1 MEEAKAGV
9 LAMHTESSSNEGS
22 LVLAP
27 GRPKND
33 WSDDDQYVELLAKA
47 KELNLS
53 SLVDTEYIGKQV

>member
-1 MEEAKAGV
+1 MV
-9 LAMHTESSSNEGS
+9 MHTESSSNEGS

-33 WSDDDQYVELLAKA
+33 WSDDDQYLELLEKA
-47 KELNLS
+47 KGLNLS